1 MGYSPR
7 CHKESDMTERLTLWL
22 SLSTTG
28 VTESDWCCRGRRWL
42 WGWKESVFS
51 PTWRMEGETQCS
63 APPVWQPLGHTLSLL
78 QWMSSWWPL
87 PSLSGMI
94 PTNICCPAVTIN
106 GVLLLLQ
113 ACPSWDRQHHRDH
126 SSIGII
132 TPLQRQSNWGL
143 ESLYNLPLFTKPMA
157 DTSIWGQTLFLWASA
172 VSSRKESDS
181 LWSPHSLL
189 EHRY

>member
-1 MGYSPR
+1 MLQRGGAG
-7 CHKESDMTERLTLWL
+7 CGAER
-22 SLSTTG
+22 SLSFP
-28 VTESDWCCRGRRWL
+28 RG
-42 WGWKESVFS
+42 FS
-51 PTWRMEGETQCS
+51 PSVPPSWAQLSAGREAGGGDKSTWRMEGETQCS